1 MGQRVLVSRQVSE
14 AKVGAAAGAAAASL
28 QALQLAS
35 SAEATRRPF
44 CSGRSVLAARADPA
58 PVLCIPPF
66 PALSGPCLAPSCVV
80 DLFLLVP
87 MAFRHA

>member
-1 MGQRVLVSRQVSE
+1 MGQRVLVSREVSE

-44 CSGRSVLAARADPA
+44 CSGRSVLAARADP
-58 PVLCIPPF
+58 PPMLCIPPF
-66 PALSGPCLAPSCVV
+66 PALSGTVPRA
-80 DLFLLVP
+80 LLRGRPFPLSPDGV
-87 MAFRHA
+87 

>member
-1 MGQRVLVSRQVSE
+1 MGQRVLVSREVSE

-28 QALQLAS
+28 QALQLTS

-44 CSGRSVLAARADPA
+44 SGRSVLAARADPP

-66 PALSGPCLAPSCVV
+66 PALSRTVPRA
-80 DLFLLVP
+80 LLRGRPFPLSPDGV
-87 MAFRHA
+87 